1 MQNPID
7 LIDGG
12 IIIIY
17 FLLVIGIGLFMKHRD
32 KNVQDYFLSGRKLG
46 WFAIGISLFATNISS
61 EHIIGLAGGGAARG
75 LAIAQFELMAIFF
88 LIILGWFIAPIYRN
102 ANVLTTP
109 EYIGKRFNETNRKF
123 YSGLSIFTYI
133 LTKILVTLF
142 AGGILL
148 NKLFGLSIFTSS
160 IIIILLTGVYTLVG
174 GFSAV
179 IRTQMFQGILVIVG
193 AGLVM
198 FFGLNQVGGFHG
210 LRDKLSLD
218 HFQMFKSISDP
229 DFPWTGIVFGA
240 PIIAFWYWCAD
251 YYIVQRILGA
261 KSIEDAR
268 TGTMLASFLKT
279 LPLFILVL
287 PGLIAVALY
296 PDVRGDEAFPALVY
310 GDLLPVGIK
319 GIVIAGFLAAMM
331 SSLSAAFNS
340 IAALYTIDFFKSN
353 HPDASERTLVLVGR
367 MATIVTIFVVLLI
380 VPFIKI
386 MNSTIYIFLQS
397 TQAFIS
403 APISAVFLLGF
414 TLKKINAKS
423 VFVSFLIGEEVGVS
437 RFFLEFAANAGMISN
452 PVLLAFTKINYLH
465 FTIFLFIGTS
475 VLLLSLSYLFGY
487 GSKIDSDGEVSLFTG
502 NKMLGEKSIMKLP
515 NVRVQAILSF
525 AILLLTLG
533 LWYIFI

>member
-7 LIDGG
+7 LIDGT
-12 IIIIY
+12 IIIVY
-17 FLLVIGIGLFMKHRD
+17 FLLVLAIGLTMRQSD
-32 KNVQDYFLSGRKLG
+32 KNVHDYFLSGKRLG
-46 WFAIGISLFATNISS
+46 WFAVGVSLFITNISS
-61 EHIIGLAGGGAARG
+61 EHIIGLAGSGAVRG
-75 LAIAQFELMAIFF
+75 LAVAQFELMAIFF
-88 LIILGWFIAPIYRN
+88 LIILGWFIAPLYRD

-109 EYIGKRFNETNRKF
+109 EYLGKRFNETNRKF
-123 YSGLSIFTYI
+123 YSALSIFTYI

-174 GFSAV
+174 GFTAV
-179 IRTQMFQGILVIVG
+179 IRTQLFQGILTIIG
-193 AGLVM
+193 AALVL
-198 FFGLNQVGGFHG
+198 FFGLHQVGGFEG
-210 LRDKLSLD
+210 LRDKLPLE
-218 HFQMFKSISDP
+218 HFQMFKSANDP

-251 YYIVQRILGA
+251 HYIVQRILGA
-261 KSIEDAR
+261 KSIEHAR
-268 TGTMLASFLKT
+268 AGTMLASLFKI
-279 LPLFILVL
+279 LPLFVLVL
-287 PGLIAVALY
+287 PGLIAIALF
-296 PDVRGDEAFPALVY
+296 PNVRGDEAFPALVY
-310 GDLLPVGIK
+310 SDLLPVGIK

-340 IAALYTIDFFKSN
+340 IAALYTIDFYKSN
-353 HPDASERTLVLVGR
+353 HADASERTLVLVGR
-367 MATIVTIFVVLLI
+367 MATIVAVFVVLLI

-403 APISAVFLLGF
+403 APISAVFILGF
-414 TLKKINAKS
+414 TLKRVNAKS
-423 VFVSFLIGEEVGVS
+423 VFAAFIVGEAIGLS
-437 RFFLEFAANAGMISN
+437 RFFLEFAANAGLVSN
-452 PVLLAFTKINYLH
+452 PLLLAITKFNYLH

-487 GSKIDSDGEVSLFTG
+487 GSEAGSNQKISLFAG
-502 NKMLGEKSIMKLP
+502 SSYAGGKSIMQLP
-515 NVRVQAILSF
+515 KVRVQAIISF

-533 LWYIFI
+533 LWYLFI

>member
-7 LIDGG
+7 LIDGA
-12 IIIIY
+12 IIFIY
-17 FLLVIGIGLFMKHRD
+17 FLLVLGIGLFMKHRD

-193 AGLVM
+193 AGLVL
-198 FFGLNQVGGFHG
+198 FFGLNQVGGFQG
-210 LRDKLSLD
+210 LRDKLPLD

-251 YYIVQRILGA
+251 HYIVQRILGA
-261 KSIEDAR
+261 KSIEHAR

-340 IAALYTIDFFKSN
+340 IAALYTIDFYKSN

-367 MATIVTIFVVLLI
+367 MATIVTVFVVLLI

-423 VFVSFLIGEEVGVS
+423 VFVSFLIGEAVGVS

-475 VLLLSLSYLFGY
+475 VLLLSLSYLFRY
-487 GSKIDSDGEVSLFTG
+487 GSKINPVREVSLFTG
-502 NKMLGEKSIMKLP
+502 NKMAGEKSIMKLP